1 MTKLKT
7 LREQTG
13 RLQTDIASEVGITRE
28 YLSSL
33 ENGRR
38 SLTRSLAEKLAAVYG
53 VSPAELLGYQL
64 PEREHVLEN
73 DWSFNQDAMDRLR
86 REHAQELQAAL
97 EEAQTWKA
105 KYEDMKHSRDFAE
118 SMCEMLKK
126 QVISLE
132 EKLSERENA

>member
-13 RLQTDIASEVGITRE
+13 RLQSDIASEVGITRE

-38 SLTRSLAEKLAAVYG
+38 SLTRGLAEKLAGVYD
-53 VSPAELLGYQL
+53 VSPAELLGYPL
-64 PEREHVLEN
+64 PDPGRILGN
-73 DWSFNQDAMDRLR
+73 DWSFYQDEMDRLK

-97 EEAQTWKA
+97 EEAQTWKS

-126 QVISLE
+126 QVISLQ

>member
-7 LREQTG
+7 LREQSG
-13 RLQTDIASEVGITRE
+13 RLQTDIASEVGISRE

-38 SLTRSLAEKLAAVYG
+38 DLTRAMAEKLAALYG

-64 PEREHVLEN
+64 PEQKHVLGN
-73 DWSFNQDAMDRLR
+73 DWSFLQNEKERLKQ
-86 REHAQELQAAL
+86 EHAQELQAAQ
-97 EEAQTWKA
+97 EEADTWRS

-126 QVISLE
+126 QVISLQ
-132 EKLSERENA
+132 EKLSERENV